1 MLKGIILVF
10 FGACSFGILST
21 FVKLAYRDGYN
32 LGDVTGAQA
41 FFGAVILWV
50 LFFFQSRTAKYKI
63 TKKVIVTPWWKMVI
77 AGTCTGLVSIFYYQC
92 VKLVPNSVAIVLLM
106 QFIWMSILL
115 EFIIFKKKPTTLQ
128 FLAILLV
135 LAGTVLA
142 SGMIETSIS
151 SLNFKGIGFGL
162 LAAFSYAGFLILS
175 GRVGNEYPPLKKS
188 ALMISGACILIFILF
203 PPVFLF
209 NGALNGT
216 LLKWGLIIA
225 VFGTVVPPL
234 FYAEGVPRIGTA
246 LSSILS
252 AAELPVA
259 VMMAGFVL
267 QEQVSFLRWV
277 GVAVILSAMVLPNL
291 KFLKKGSLPPKI
303 HYKQFNK
310 RIY

>member
-1 MLKGIILVF
+1 MLKGILLVF

-21 FVKLAYRDGYN
+21 FVKLAYHEGYT

-41 FFGAVILWV
+41 FFGAVILWI
-50 LFFFQSRTAKYKI
+50 LFFFQSRTLQYKAKEI
-63 TKKVIVTPWWKMVI
+63 TIITPWWKMVL
-77 AGTCTGLVSIFYYQC
+77 AGTCTGLVSVFYYQC
-92 VKLVPNSVAIVLLM
+92 VKLVPNSVAIILLM

-115 EFIIFKKKPTTLQ
+115 EFIIFKKKPSTLQ

-135 LAGTVLA
+135 LGGTVLA
-142 SGMIETSIS
+142 SGMIETNIG
-151 SLNFKGIGFGL
+151 SLNLTGIGFGL
-162 LAAFSYAGFLILS
+162 LAAISYAGFLMLS
-175 GRVGNEYPPLKKS
+175 GKIGNEYPPLKKS
-188 ALMISGACILIFILF
+188 ALMITGACILIFIIF

-209 NGALNGT
+209 NGALSGS

-225 VFGTVVPPL
+225 IFGTVIPPL
-234 FYAEGVPRIGTA
+234 FYAEGVPKIGTA

-291 KFLKKGSLPPKI
+291 KFLKKS
-303 HYKQFNK
+303 
-310 RIY
+310 

>member
-1 MLKGIILVF
+1 MLKGILLVF

-21 FVKLAYRDGYN
+21 FVKLAYHDGYT

-50 LFFFQSRTAKYKI
+50 LFFFQSRTSSYKAKEIKL
-63 TKKVIVTPWWKMVI
+63 VTPRWKMVL

-92 VKLVPNSVAIVLLM
+92 VKLVPNSVAIILLM

-115 EFIIFKKKPTTLQ
+115 EFIIYKKKPTGLQ

-135 LAGTVLA
+135 LGGTILA
-142 SGMIETSIS
+142 SGMVEATIS
-151 SLNFKGIGFGL
+151 SLSLKGIGFGL
-162 LAAFSYAGFLILS
+162 LAAISYAGFLMLS
-175 GRVGNEYPPLKKS
+175 GKIGNEYPALQKS
-188 ALMISGACILIFILF
+188 ALMITGACILIFILF
-203 PPVFLF
+203 PPVFLY
-209 NGALNGT
+209 NGALSGS

-225 VFGTVVPPL
+225 VFGTVIPPL
-234 FYAEGVPRIGTA
+234 FYAGGVPRIGTA

-267 QEQVSFLRWV
+267 QEQVSFLRWI
-277 GVAVILSAMVLPNL
+277 GVCVILSAMVIPNL
-291 KFLKKGSLPPKI
+291 KYLRKGG
-303 HYKQFNK
+303 
-310 RIY
+310 R

>member
-21 FVKLAYRDGYN
+21 FVKLAYHEGYS

-41 FFGAVILWV
+41 FFGAVILWT
-50 LFFFQSRTAKYKI
+50 LFFFQSRTPKYKAKQ
-63 TKKVIVTPWWKMVI
+63 TELKTPWWKMVL
-77 AGTCTGLVSIFYYQC
+77 AGTCTGLVSVFYYQC
-92 VKLVPNSVAIVLLM
+92 VKLVPNSVAIILLM

-115 EFIIFKKKPTTLQ
+115 EFIIFKKRPTGLQ
-128 FLAILLV
+128 FVAILLV
-135 LAGTVLA
+135 LVGTVLA
-142 SGMIETSIS
+142 SGMVETSIE
-151 SLNFKGIGFGL
+151 SLNLVGVGFGL
-162 LAAFSYAGFLILS
+162 LAAVSYAGFLMLS
-175 GRVGNEYPPLKKS
+175 GRIGNEYPPLKKS
-188 ALMISGACILIFILF
+188 ALMITGACILIFILF
-203 PPVFLF
+203 PPAFLF
-209 NGALNGT
+209 NGALSGS

-225 VFGTVVPPL
+225 IFGTVIPPL

-291 KFLKKGSLPPKI
+291 KYLKRSP
-303 HYKQFNK
+303 
-310 RIY
+310 